1 MSVHKSVHTRTPRLR
16 RAAAGLLAAGSLAT
30 GTVLVGG
37 AMTGSADAA
46 EVPTWERL
54 ANCESSQQWHIN
66 TGNGFY
72 GGLQFTDSTWD
83 AYKWPGAAD
92 RADHASKKSQ
102 ILAAENVL
110 DAQGWG
116 AWPSCSD
123 QLGLGPEDAKGKPYV
138 N

>member
-1 MSVHKSVHTRTPRLR
+1 MSYRNHRITTSGRAR
-16 RAAAGLLAAGSLAT
+16 RAATIAAAPLAAGAL
-30 GTVLVGG
+30 LVGG
-37 AMTGSADAA
+37 AVTGSGAAQAA

-54 ANCESSQQWHIN
+54 AGCESGHQWHIN
-66 TGNGFY
+66 TGNGYY
-72 GGLQFTDSTWD
+72 GGLQFSDSTWD

-92 RADHASKKSQ
+92 RADHATKKSQ

>member
-1 MSVHKSVHTRTPRLR
+1 MSRHARTPRLR
-16 RAAAGLLAAGSLAT
+16 RGAAAVLAAGTLAT

-37 AMTGSADAA
+37 AVTSSTDAA

-54 ANCESSQQWHIN
+54 ANCESSKRWHIN
-66 TGNGFY
+66 TGNGYY
-72 GGLQFTDSTWD
+72 GGLQFSDSTWD

-92 RADHASKKSQ
+92 RADNATKKSQ